1 MNCRSVGASRGVIR
15 LPVSVPVDFPGVA
28 LKQFCD
34 RALGATSP
42 GEIETLRALIP
53 AAQWQADEVTLA
65 HDFCDQRIYA
75 LTGHALPGRAP
86 VDDLDAPLFLENSG
100 RPQGQFAENLPL
112 ELGLCFTGISNFVE
126 EKNFFEAHRIA
137 EGLVKYLRRLELESK
152 ADEAG
157 VVRS

>member
-1 MNCRSVGASRGVIR
+1 MKLMNCRSVGASRGVIR

-53 AAQWQADEVTLA
+53 EAQWQADEVTLA

-86 VDDLDAPLFLENSG
+86 VDDLVLSDGHHF
-100 RPQGQFAENLPL
+100 QFAENLPL